1 MANENRRQDDTT
13 VQVIAERIDNLHDHI
28 GDLRDSMKESMKEM
42 ANAVNKLVRIEE
54 GQMHMMQAHERL
66 ALQLDKHED
75 RCRSLEQRLDE
86 LEKEQPMTQQV
97 TKWVMRAVWSVSAA
111 AAAFVAKTLGFF

>member
-13 VQVIAERIDNLHDHI
+13 VKVIAERIDNLHDHI

>member
-1 MANENRRQDDTT
+1 MDHQRKDDAT
-13 VQVIAERIDNLHDHI
+13 VQVVAERIDNLHDRI
-28 GDLRDSMKESMKEM
+28 SDLSESMKESMKEM

-97 TKWVMRAVWSVSAA
+97 TKWVMRAVWSVAAA